1 MPDAKRRRDL
11 DELSRGPSAA
21 QELFS
26 EDAPPASEALTG
38 GGKSF
43 AECLRTTPAR
53 PLSGAEKGML
63 TAAGVVVALLLAASL
78 FKVAS

>member
-1 MPDAKRRRDL
+1 MPDTRRRRDL
-11 DELSRGPSAA
+11 DELSQGPSAA
-21 QELFS
+21 QEIFS
-26 EDAPPASEALTG
+26 EDAPPPVVSSTG

-43 AECLRTTPAR
+43 AECLRTTPAL

-78 FKVAS
+78 IKVAS